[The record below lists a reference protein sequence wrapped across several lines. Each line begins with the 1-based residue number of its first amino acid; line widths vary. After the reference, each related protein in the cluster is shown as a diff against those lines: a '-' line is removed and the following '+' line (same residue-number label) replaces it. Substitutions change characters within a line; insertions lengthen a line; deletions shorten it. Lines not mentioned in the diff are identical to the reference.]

1 MHRSSF
7 LILLADEKEMSFE
20 DLETFLTEGTLM
32 LDFKHGNVLSLVGV
46 VSEEGERPLV
56 VLPYMENGDLCTF
69 LKRDEI
75 VGDFLSRNL
84 NTFCLTVKCVSHVFC
99 HYIYVVFR
107 NTSIHFLT
115 HECAA
120 HMFIFKSEIF
130 QNTWQWMLISWVA
143 VHCFNHFAT

>member
-1 MHRSSF
+1 
-7 LILLADEKEMSFE
+7 MSFE

-75 VGDFLSRNL
+75 VRDFLPRNV
-84 NTFCLTVKCVSHVFC
+84 NTLCLTVKCVSDVFC
-99 HYIYVVFR
+99 HYICVEFR
-107 NTSIHFLT
+107 NIDIHFSK
-115 HECAA
+115 H
-120 HMFIFKSEIF
+120 
-130 QNTWQWMLISWVA
+130 
-143 VHCFNHFAT
+143 